1 MTGFLPDWIGV
12 WTAAFPAALCLY
24 VMTAASIHVL
34 RREARMQ
41 EEVPAGRLP
50 SVAVLVPARNEAL
63 VLEDCLEALLASDHP
78 ELEIHVLSDG
88 STDRT
93 AEIAGSFSGR
103 GVIVHEHI
111 ENLGKSRVLELA
123 LEGLT
128 ADLVM
133 VIDADTRL
141 GRSAAREMAEVF
153 AMHPEVAGAT
163 ANVRVKRAGNLLA
176 CLQVVEYA
184 SIIGLLKRA
193 NSAWGGLFTVSGA
206 ACCFRTEIVRQAGG
220 FASPSITEDIEL
232 SWRLQK
238 AGHKLVYVPR
248 ALVGV
253 EVPHGVRDLWR
264 QRVRWSQG
272 LAEVLRLHGD
282 VRHSRNPA
290 LRIFALEAVLGMI
303 WAGCL
308 VWFMA
313 AGLVGLLGKGNAGVW
328 APGFWQ
334 VMGVSLFF
342 CQTAMA
348 MLYDGHYA
356 RLPWR
361 YLPLAL
367 IYPFYFLIIVLPTS
381 LLGWTKGFFSSNTGR
396 WERSSRS

>member
-1 MTGFLPDWIGV
+1 
-12 WTAAFPAALCLY
+12 
-24 VMTAASIHVL
+24 
-34 RREARMQ
+34 
-41 EEVPAGRLP
+41 
-50 SVAVLVPARNEAL
+50 VAVLVPARNEAM
-63 VLEDCLEALLASDHP
+63 VLEECLDALLASDHP

-88 STDRT
+88 STDGT
-93 AEIAGSFSGR
+93 ADIARHYAGR
-103 GVIVHEHI
+103 GVILHEHV

-123 LEGLT
+123 LAGLT

-153 AMHPEVAGAT
+153 ARDPDVAGAT

-206 ACCFRTEIVRQAGG
+206 ACCFRTGIIRETGG

-238 AGHKLVYVPR
+238 AGFKLVYVPR

-253 EVPHGVRDLWR
+253 EVPHAARDLWR

-272 LAEVLRLHGD
+272 LAEVLRLHGN

-290 LRIFALEAVLGMI
+290 LRVFALEALLGMV
-303 WAGCL
+303 WVGFL
-308 VWFMA
+308 VWHIGAGF
-313 AGLVGLLGKGNAGVW
+313 AGLIGDSDFTSW
-328 APGFWQ
+328 TPGFWQ
-334 VMGVSLFF
+334 VMGVSLFS

>member
-1 MTGFLPDWIGV
+1 MTGSLTDWIGL
-12 WTAAFPAALCLY
+12 WTAAFPAALCVY

-34 RREARMQ
+34 RSEARLPRM
-41 EEVPAGRLP
+41 VPAGDLP

-63 VLEDCLEALLASDHP
+63 VLEDCLAALLASDHP

-88 STDRT
+88 STDGT
-93 AEIAGSFSGR
+93 AEIARRHSGR
-103 GVIVHEHI
+103 GVILHEHV
-111 ENLGKSRVLELA
+111 ENLGKSRVLEQA
-123 LEGLT
+123 LDGLT
-128 ADLVM
+128 SDLVM

-141 GRSAAREMAEVF
+141 GRSAVREMAEVF
-153 AMHPEVAGAT
+153 ALHPEVAGAT

-206 ACCFRTEIVRQAGG
+206 ACCFRTEIIRNAGG

-238 AGHKLVYVPR
+238 SGHKLVYVPR

-253 EVPHGVRDLWR
+253 EVPHGLRDLWR

-290 LRIFALEAVLGMI
+290 LRVFALEALLGMV
-303 WAGCL
+303 WAVLL
-308 VWFMA
+308 VWCMA
-313 AGLVGLLGKGNAGVW
+313 AGWAALLKNGIAGGW
-328 APGFWQ
+328 TPGFWQ
-334 VMGVSLFF
+334 VAGVTLFS

-367 IYPFYFLIIVLPTS
+367 LYPLYFVAIVLPTS
-381 LLGWTKGFFSSNTGR
+381 LLGWTIGLASSNTGR
-396 WERSSRS
+396 WERSSRT

>member
-1 MTGFLPDWIGV
+1 MTGSLSDWTGV
-12 WTAAFPAALCLY
+12 WTAAFPAMLCLY
-24 VMTAASIHVL
+24 VMIAASIHVL
-34 RREARMQ
+34 RREARLP
-41 EEVPAGRLP
+41 EPVLPGDLP
-50 SVAVLVPARNEAL
+50 SVAVLVPARNEAM
-63 VLEDCLEALLASDHP
+63 VLEECLDALLASDHP

-88 STDRT
+88 STDGT
-93 AEIAGSFSGR
+93 ADIARHYAGR
-103 GVIVHEHI
+103 GVILHEHV

-123 LEGLT
+123 LAGLT

-153 AMHPEVAGAT
+153 ARDPDVAGAT

-206 ACCFRTEIVRQAGG
+206 ACCFRTGIIRETGG

-238 AGHKLVYVPR
+238 AGFKLVYVPR

-253 EVPHGVRDLWR
+253 EVPHAARDLWR

-272 LAEVLRLHGD
+272 LAEVLRLHGN

-290 LRIFALEAVLGMI
+290 LRVFALEALLGMV
-303 WAGCL
+303 WVGFL
-308 VWFMA
+308 VWHIGAGF
-313 AGLVGLLGKGNAGVW
+313 AGLIGDSDFTSW
-328 APGFWQ
+328 TPGFWQ
-334 VMGVSLFF
+334 VMGVSLFS